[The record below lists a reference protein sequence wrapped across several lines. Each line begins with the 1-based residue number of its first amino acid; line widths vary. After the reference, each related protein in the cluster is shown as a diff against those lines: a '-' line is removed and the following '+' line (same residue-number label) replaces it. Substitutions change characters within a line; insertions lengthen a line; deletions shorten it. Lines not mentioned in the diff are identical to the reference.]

1 MNGALAKLLA
11 VVCLLALALGLGVS
25 ASRTKRPPLD
35 MDLHEA
41 VGSALAQ
48 EISKQFGGRGSIV
61 VVLPEADFKM
71 PLVQSEHKA
80 FRHAL
85 ADAGGV
91 KILAEEKIRLEQ
103 MGPLDGLLTPDHYF
117 SLLDKYPSVAA
128 IVSFVGL
135 GEFTDA
141 DLARVSRGLP
151 GLYLVA
157 VNGGVPAKYYDR
169 HLVYTAIE
177 PRRTPVDL
185 PADAAAPTDAM
196 GRFELAF
203 ELSNGSGK
211 GRP

>member
-1 MNGALAKLLA
+1 MNGSLAKLLA
-11 VVCLLALALGLGVS
+11 VVCLLALAVGFGVS

-41 VGSALAQ
+41 VGSVLAR
-48 EISKQFGGRGSIV
+48 EISNQFGGRGSIV
-61 VVLPEADFKM
+61 IVLPDADFKM
-71 PLVQSEHKA
+71 PLVQAEHKA

-85 ADAGGV
+85 AEAGGV
-91 KILAEEKIRLEQ
+91 EILAEEKVRLEQ
-103 MGPLDGLLTPDHYF
+103 MGPLDGLLTADRYF

-141 DLARVSRGLP
+141 DLARVGKGLP
-151 GLYLVA
+151 GMYLIA
-157 VNGGVPAKYYDR
+157 VNGGVPQKYYDR
-169 HLVYTAIE
+169 HLVYAAIE

-185 PADAAAPTDAM
+185 PADAMAPTDAM

-203 ELSNGSGK
+203 ELSDGSRK